1 MLRLTLTEL
10 NLDGTPSV
18 ALVGELNVN
27 TAPDLRR
34 RLMKHLDRNHPK
46 LLLDLTELSFMD
58 TSGLATL
65 IEAHLKAEK
74 NGGMLALFGL
84 AARIAEVFAVTRV
97 TELLHVVDS
106 EQEALAALRETA
118 E

>member
-1 MLRLTLTEL
+1 MLRLTLTER

-18 ALVGELNVN
+18 ALVGELNVS

-34 RLMKHLDRNHPK
+34 RLMKYLDGNRPK
-46 LLLDLTELSFMD
+46 LLLDLVELSFMD

-74 NGGMLALFGL
+74 NGGKLALFGL

-97 TELLHVVDS
+97 TELLHVYDS
-106 EQEALAALRETA
+106 EQEALAAVREMA